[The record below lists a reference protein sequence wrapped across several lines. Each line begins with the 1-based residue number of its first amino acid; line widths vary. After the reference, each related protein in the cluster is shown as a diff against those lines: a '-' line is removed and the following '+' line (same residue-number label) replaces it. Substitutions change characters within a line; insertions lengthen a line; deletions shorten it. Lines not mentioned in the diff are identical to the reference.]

1 MNRWLALSLV
11 GLFLIANNAWPK
23 ESNREESA
31 VRKVLQDQVDAW
43 NRGDLEA
50 FMSGY
55 WKSPEL
61 TFFSGKDKA
70 SGWDATLARYRR
82 RYQSKDAEMGKLSF
96 SNLDIQILG
105 PDSAFVRGQFHL
117 KRTKD
122 APQGRFTLIFKKLPE
137 GWRIIHDH
145 TST

>member
-1 MNRWLALSLV
+1 MKRMLLGTLLGTLLMAPTTYSQT
-11 GLFLIANNAWPK
+11 P
-23 ESNREESA
+23 EREESA
-31 VRKVLQDQVDAW
+31 IKRVLEDQVGAW
-43 NRGDLEA
+43 NRGDLET

-55 WKSPEL
+55 WKSPKL
-61 TFFSGKDKA
+61 TFFSGKEMA
-70 SGWDATLARYRR
+70 SGWDAALARYRK
-82 RYQSKDAEMGKLSF
+82 RYQSKEGEMGTLAF
-96 SNLDIQILG
+96 TNLEIQILG

-122 APQGRFTLIFKKLPE
+122 NPAGRFTLIFKKLPE